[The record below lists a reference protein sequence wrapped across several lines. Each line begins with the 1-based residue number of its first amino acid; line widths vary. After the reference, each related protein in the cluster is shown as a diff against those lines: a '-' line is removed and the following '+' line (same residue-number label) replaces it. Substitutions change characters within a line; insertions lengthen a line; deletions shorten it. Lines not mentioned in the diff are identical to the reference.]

1 MCAGQWELTSPW
13 LPKQGIGA
21 LGEKNSHFF
30 VPCSLGSPGAAAV
43 ARKAGD
49 NLIFQAEKRNPDLWA
64 LLFAVC
70 PSTPSPKSESP

>member
-1 MCAGQWELTSPW
+1 MCDGQWELTNPW

-21 LGEKNSHFF
+21 LEKKKSHFF
-30 VPCSLGSPGAAAV
+30 VPSSLGSPGAAAV
-43 ARKAGD
+43 DRKAGD
-49 NLIFQAEKRNPDLWA
+49 NWIFQAEKQKPGLWA